1 MVIEAKNLKKR
12 QKQQKHGLAE
22 SAQVLKETTVNLIFN
37 NYEADKDNCLPSCTL
52 FFSFHY

>member
-22 SAQVLKETTVNLIFN
+22 SAQVMKETTVNLIFN
-37 NYEADKDNCLPSCTL
+37 NYEEDKDNCLPSCTL

>member
-1 MVIEAKNLKKR
+1 MEAKILKKR

-22 SAQVLKETTVNLIFN
+22 SAQVMKKTKVNLIFN

-52 FFSFHY
+52 VFS